1 MRRVSG
7 VLALVAVLSVAAA
20 AAGGQQTAAQTVPTV
35 ALKSA
40 VLKSKWKES
49 FVVGGVRFSGVV
61 SGPAELRATLRPRG
75 GGRVANAVTLQ
86 IDQPGPFGGELT
98 LPARLLPKVYRL
110 TISGTSSEGA
120 QLTPVHRDV
129 RLQQPP
135 EGIVDYAY
143 MSATRGGKRAN
154 TLNGKRL
161 QIFARFHF
169 VVAPLKG
176 ERKKLRSSW
185 HSPDF
190 KFHVEPHK
198 QLNEFIDTFVLDTTR
213 KGLMKGVWF
222 CYLRSTSGY
231 IIKKTRIR
239 LA

>member
-1 MRRVSG
+1 MRVRIVG
-7 VLALVAVLSVAAA
+7 LALLVAFVCFGVSA
-20 AAGGQQTAAQTVPTV
+20 QAQTPPPVL
-35 ALKSA
+35 LKS
-40 VLKSKWKES
+40 VVIKSKWKES
-49 FVVGGVRFSGVV
+49 FVVGSVRFSGVV
-61 SGPAELRATLRPRG
+61 GGPAQLRAALRPAAG
-75 GGRVANAVTLQ
+75 GKVANAVDLPIEQ
-86 IDQPGPFGGELT
+86 AGKFGGELT
-98 LPARLLPKVYRL
+98 LPARLLPKLYRL
-110 TISGTSSEGA
+110 TITGTTSDGA
-120 QLTPVHRDV
+120 QITPVHKDV
-129 RLQQPP
+129 RLKQPP

-154 TLNGKRL
+154 TLKGKRL

-169 VVAPLKG
+169 VVAPLPG

-198 QLNEFIDTFVLDTTR
+198 DLNQFVDTFVLDTTR

-222 CYLRSTSGY
+222 CYLKSTSGY
-231 IIKKTRIR
+231 VIKKTRIR

>member
-1 MRRVSG
+1 MRVRVVG
-7 VLALVAVLSVAAA
+7 LALFAVFLCLGVSA
-20 AAGGQQTAAQTVPTV
+20 QAQTPPAPTV
-35 ALKSA
+35 KLTNV

-49 FVVGGVRFSGVV
+49 FVDGSVRFSGIVG
-61 SGPAELRATLRPRG
+61 GPAELRVSLRPAA

-86 IDQPGPFGGELT
+86 KDQGGTFGGQLT
-98 LPARLLPKVYRL
+98 LPARLLPKLYRL
-110 TISGTSSEGA
+110 TVSGTTPEGA
-120 QLTPVHRDV
+120 QITPTHKDV
-129 RLQQPP
+129 RLKQPP

-143 MSATRGGKRAN
+143 MSAKKGGKRAN
-154 TLNGKRL
+154 TLRGKRL

-169 VVAPLKG
+169 VVAPLPG

-198 QLNEFIDTFVLDTTR
+198 TLNQFVDTFVLDTTG

-222 CYLRSTSGY
+222 CYLKSTSGY
-231 IIKKTRIR
+231 VIKRTRIR
-239 LA
+239 LAP